1 MSKGPA
7 LYDPSLYRQAG
18 INPASAIPRKNLVN
32 ERVESCLKLDIK
44 KQLRVLDEECAVRR
58 YQWVNLPKGLSSE
71 MIERMLYYRGQLMF
85 FKLDDIFMVLPYTLR
100 APDNSSGIDVY
111 GRFTGITPVPFKGP
125 MEVKDGAKKPI
136 PIMNKTFIPRYEIF
150 MPEDAMVNGEL
161 SETKLEEIIDNSAVI
176 IRDYTQQ
183 ESETS
188 IPRYMLNDAVL
199 DVMSDCVPFMRTALL
214 NSTGVLG
221 MRVNTE
227 DEAASVLEASNAVNV
242 AALTG
247 KKYVPIIGTLEF
259 QDMSGGDVAKSEEFL
274 LAMQSLDNY
283 RLSTYGLDN
292 GGLFQKKSHMLEA
305 EQEVNQGNVGLIYKD
320 GLDQRQSACNIINS
334 IWGTAIWCM
343 PSETVIGV
351 DTTGDGIVGDNEEG
365 QHESNFEGMT
375 GGESDVQ

>member
-1 MSKGPA
+1 
-7 LYDPSLYRQAG
+7 
-18 INPASAIPRKNLVN
+18 
-32 ERVESCLKLDIK
+32 
-44 KQLRVLDEECAVRR
+44 
-58 YQWVNLPKGLSSE
+58 

-136 PIMNKTFIPRYEIF
+136 PILNKTFIPRYEIF
-150 MPEDAMVNGEL
+150 MPEDAMENGEL
-161 SETKLEEIIDNSAVI
+161 SETKLEDIIDNSAVI

-305 EQEVNQGNVGLIYKD
+305 EQEVNQGNVGLVYKD
-320 GLDQRQSACNIINS
+320 GLDQRQHACNIINS

>member
-1 MSKGPA
+1 
-7 LYDPSLYRQAG
+7 
-18 INPASAIPRKNLVN
+18 
-32 ERVESCLKLDIK
+32 
-44 KQLRVLDEECAVRR
+44 
-58 YQWVNLPKGLSSE
+58 
-71 MIERMLYYRGQLMF
+71 MF

-125 MEVKDGAKKPI
+125 MEVKDGSKKPI

-150 MPEDAMVNGEL
+150 MPEDAMENGEL

-305 EQEVNQGNVGLIYKD
+305 EQEVNQGNVGLVYKD
-320 GLDQRQSACNIINS
+320 GLDQRQHACNIINS
-334 IWGTAIWCM
+334 IWGTSIWCM
-343 PSETVIGV
+343 PSETVMGV